1 MQVER
6 SSVTQT
12 MVVKSGTD
20 FHEFSE
26 ITLIMERKQDNDDS
40 DSSNCNQSKDDDGTD
55 VSGGLPKVAKN
66 CSDSSSCCLQ
76 EQLSSTLT
84 HATQASNH
92 AKWAHHSLE
101 ALECHAVTS
110 PSQYAFGLLKVGCVR
125 HEVTDATQPQLEM
138 LEIVQGFTQT
148 IELQMSQRIGFCEV
162 PLDARFRF
170 ATAYTLTTLL
180 R

>member
-84 HATQASNH
+84 HATQANH

-125 HEVTDATQPQLEM
+125 HEVTAATQPQLEM